1 MITPLRQARKR
12 RGLTIQHVSNAVGID
27 TGNLSRIERGIQVPS
42 KQLAEKLARFFGD
55 LNELQIIYP
64 ERFIGG
70 SDGCKAAS
78 PESAH
83 FRPGER
89 KGDVQTGHADL

>member
-70 SDGCKAAS
+70 SDGCKVS
-78 PESAH
+78 N
-83 FRPGER
+83 
-89 KGDVQTGHADL
+89 GDHHENHR